1 VCAADSLLNETNG
14 NKLLCLLGGGETEGG
29 SWSVVV
35 KELRVNI
42 YILIYIHI
50 YIEE

>member
-35 KELRVNI
+35 KELRERVCVCVCV
-42 YILIYIHI
+42 Y
-50 YIEE
+50 